1 MEVSPGTRVDFQQ
14 RAERCQVSFP
24 AEFAWG
30 SGLTGMGE
38 VSNLSVSGARI
49 EEIDTIPSVGTPVD
63 LTLSPRPG
71 VIAVTMTATVVR
83 ETESGGFAVMFDN
96 PAYRHRLVRLM
107 MLGETLAARRPGRP
121 ILN

>member
-1 MEVSPGTRVDFQQ
+1 MEVSPGTRVDCQQ
-14 RAERCQVSFP
+14 RAERCQVSLP

-30 SGLTGMGE
+30 AGLTGMGE
-38 VSNLSVSGARI
+38 VSSLSVSGARI
-49 EEIDTIPSVGTPVD
+49 DEIDTVPSVGTPVD

-96 PAYRHRLVRLM
+96 PAHRRRLVRLM
-107 MLGETLAARRPGRP
+107 MLGERLAARPPGRP
-121 ILN
+121 FLN